1 MSTFRTI
8 LLAGAV
14 SLAPAHAF
22 AAPKE
27 APIAIAVVPA
37 NEAADE
43 PESAEALAN
52 AKAKM
57 QREIDQAIAFV
68 EKIYAVDKLP
78 PVDPARL
85 ALAQKTTAA
94 LIPAGSL
101 EKMVDN
107 MYGTMFRALMAE
119 MGGMSD
125 VSLSVKTGV
134 DGEQIATLDDASRA
148 AVADLFDP
156 YRKQREEKIFGIVK
170 PLLSEVLADM
180 EAPMRG
186 GMARAYARKLTA
198 QQLTDL
204 NAFFATPAGSAYAS
218 EWMALQADPEV
229 MVAMIKA
236 VPPLINK
243 FIDRAPQLE
252 SQFKDIPKERTLADF
267 SDADIAKLAKLMKVD
282 VAKIEEHRDMWNAD
296 SDAAQA
302 AADATAGDSPYDDAA
317 YDRANWSEADLK
329 RVEELE
335 AAADTAS
342 SAAFDA
348 EQQAAANARK
358 RLKPST

>member
-14 SLAPAHAF
+14 SLAPAHAL

-37 NEAADE
+37 NEAAAE
-43 PESAEALAN
+43 PDSAEALAA

-57 QREIDQAIAFV
+57 QKEIDQAIAMV
-68 EKIYAVDKLP
+68 EKIFAIDTLP
-78 PVDPARL
+78 PIDPARL
-85 ALAQKTTAA
+85 TLAQKTTAA
-94 LIPAGSL
+94 LVPAGSL

-125 VSLSVKTGV
+125 TSLSIKTGV
-134 DGEQIATLDDASRA
+134 DGDQIAKMDDASKA
-148 AVADLFDP
+148 AAADLFDP
-156 YRKQREEKIFGIVK
+156 YRKQREEQITRIVK
-170 PLLSEVLADM
+170 PLISEVLGDM

-198 QQLTDL
+198 PQLTEL

-229 MVAMIKA
+229 MVAIIKA

-252 SQFKDIPKERTLADF
+252 SQFKDIPKEKTLADF
-267 SDADIAKLAKLMKVD
+267 SDADIAKLAKLMQVD
-282 VAKIEEHRDMWNAD
+282 AAALKEHRDMWNVDNDTAMAAED
-296 SDAAQA
+296 AVDAA
-302 AADATAGDSPYDDAA
+302 SHDDAA

-329 RVEELE
+329 RVEDLE

-342 SAAFDA
+342 AAAFDA